1 MRVLKFDRLG
11 ADVALRAIGLTS
23 RRMARPKSQGHITIG
38 AIRPLARGA
47 REPGEQLVWHFALG
61 MPGGRALIS
70 ILSLGIVAPVPEFPR
85 LRRQLPRHD
94 RPGGAVNPGVHVGG
108 AVNAGATVRG
118 VVERGIP
125 GPDLGT
131 WRSQSTGNRSHHK
144 QKTTKPRR

>member
-94 RPGGAVNPGVHVGG
+94 RPQPRFGGAFYSRQLLFTTRDSSVECASQFSRLRLHHTRSGVH
-108 AVNAGATVRG
+108 
-118 VVERGIP
+118 
-125 GPDLGT
+125 
-131 WRSQSTGNRSHHK
+131 ST
-144 QKTTKPRR
+144 